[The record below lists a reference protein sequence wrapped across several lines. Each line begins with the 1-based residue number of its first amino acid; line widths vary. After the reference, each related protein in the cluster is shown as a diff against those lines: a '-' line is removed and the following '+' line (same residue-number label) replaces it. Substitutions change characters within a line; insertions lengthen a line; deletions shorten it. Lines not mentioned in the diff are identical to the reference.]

1 MSPPA
6 EGTEAVPA
14 EGIELGVDPET
25 GEKVTRRV
33 GRFGPYLQLGEAVEG
48 EKPRRASIPKGTD
61 PNTIDLETALRLLSL
76 PREVGIHPETGKAD
90 RRQFR
95 PLRPLHPA

>member
-14 EGIELGVDPET
+14 EGIVLGVDPET

-48 EKPRRASIPKGTD
+48 EKPQRASIPKGTM
-61 PNTIDLETALRLLSL
+61 PEHHRSREALRLLSL
-76 PREVGIHPETGKAD
+76 PREVGIHPETGQAD

-95 PLRPLHPA
+95 PLRALHPA